1 MARLINFDHVSQALA
16 LTGFDTAAARQIMA
30 PAPRGWQ
37 KRNSPPSP
45 AAVLILITA
54 ADDDRLQTVLTL
66 RNAGLRGHSGQV
78 SFPGGRQDPQDENL
92 QQTALRETCEEIGIC
107 GEQASILG
115 QLPQFYIPA
124 SHHDVC
130 PIVAA
135 GVGMLAL
142 RPNPAEVA
150 EVFCFALEDL
160 LQPRFK
166 AVEQRVIQGV
176 KVRVPYY
183 DVAGHK
189 VWGATAML
197 LSELEGRLRY
207 VLPKRVLL
215 ALRARVDD

>member
-1 MARLINFDHVSQALA
+1 MARLISFDHVSQAVALA
-16 LTGFDTAAARQIMA
+16 DFDFVAARQIMA

-37 KRNSPPSP
+37 KRDTRPSP

-54 ADDDRLQTVLTL
+54 ANDDRLQTVLTL

-78 SFPGGRQDPQDENL
+78 SFPGGRQDLQDKNL
-92 QQTALRETCEEIGIC
+92 RQTALRETREEIGIC
-107 GEQASILG
+107 AARLSVLG
-115 QLPQFYIPA
+115 QLPRFYIPA

-135 GVGMLAL
+135 CDGIPEIK
-142 RPNPAEVA
+142 PNPEEVT
-150 EVFCFALEDL
+150 EVFGFALEDL
-160 LQPRFK
+160 LRPRFK
-166 AVEQRVIQGV
+166 FVEQRVIRGV
-176 KVRVPYY
+176 NVRVPFY

-197 LSELEGRLRY
+197 LSELEVRLRY

-215 ALRARVDD
+215 ELKGRVGG